1 MELCVKIVGV
11 GSHAAAFGPS
21 AALTVH
27 RTVIHS
33 RFAAKATL
41 DDPLIFAKINF
52 YYFIKNIVFI
62 RKKILKSILCKH
74 FFGSSR
80 APTPT
85 IFTHNPIVKP
95 QFIGLKGSSLTEE
108 LAPKATEEVNICRVF
123 LYKTGK
129 LGGSLHL
136 IRLLHMTASRKIHLP
151 RQGEGLARLLLDG
164 GAGAEGD

>member
-41 DDPLIFAKINF
+41 DDPLFAQKNF

-62 RKKILKSILCKH
+62 RKK
-74 FFGSSR
+74 
-80 APTPT
+80 
-85 IFTHNPIVKP
+85 
-95 QFIGLKGSSLTEE
+95 Q
-108 LAPKATEEVNICRVF
+108 
-123 LYKTGK
+123 Y
-129 LGGSLHL
+129 
-136 IRLLHMTASRKIHLP
+136 
-151 RQGEGLARLLLDG
+151 
-164 GAGAEGD
+164 